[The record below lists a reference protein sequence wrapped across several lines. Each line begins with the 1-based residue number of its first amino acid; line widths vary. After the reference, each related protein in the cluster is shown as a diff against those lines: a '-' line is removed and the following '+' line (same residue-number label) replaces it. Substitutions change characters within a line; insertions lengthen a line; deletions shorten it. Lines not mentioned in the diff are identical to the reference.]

1 MMKNLL
7 LTLFTALMFSASF
20 SQVSPRITAPTTP
33 GDTIRATNLSFTI
46 DIENTSATT
55 IPAGDTIWYWFRLDG
70 GNFTSFALVSGG
82 VSGALVPAG
91 GLAPGASI
99 TRTLGPVNFQADPT
113 ATLFQKICAYA
124 AVGINNVS
132 LTSDSSCY
140 TIERSFASVNE
151 NTLENGT
158 KVFAVNGVINMT
170 STSNENLSYSVISI
184 TGQTISQG
192 NFINN
197 KQVDLNNVS
206 KGIYMVMIT
215 NGTEKVTK
223 KVVIQ

>member
-1 MMKNLL
+1 
-7 LTLFTALMFSASF
+7 
-20 SQVSPRITAPTTP
+20 
-33 GDTIRATNLSFTI
+33 
-46 DIENTSATT
+46 
-55 IPAGDTIWYWFRLDG
+55 
-70 GNFTSFALVSGG
+70 
-82 VSGALVPAG
+82 
-91 GLAPGASI
+91 
-99 TRTLGPVNFQADPT
+99 
-113 ATLFQKICAYA
+113 
-124 AVGINNVS
+124 
-132 LTSDSSCY
+132 
-140 TIERSFASVNE
+140 
-151 NTLENGT
+151 
-158 KVFAVNGVINMT
+158 MT